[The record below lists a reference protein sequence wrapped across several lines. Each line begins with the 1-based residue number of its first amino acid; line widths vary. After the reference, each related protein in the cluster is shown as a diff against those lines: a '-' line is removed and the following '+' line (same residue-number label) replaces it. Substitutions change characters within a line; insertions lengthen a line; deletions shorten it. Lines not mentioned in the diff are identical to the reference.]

1 MDHFMGHLRV
11 LFYHLGAWQPQST
24 LRFVTLISGQDIL
37 QKFTFCAQPNK
48 VKWVWNGCINN
59 D

>member
-1 MDHFMGHLRV
+1 MDHFTGHLMV

-37 QKFTFCAQPNK
+37 QKFTFCVQPKK
-48 VKWVWNGCINN
+48 VKWVWNGYINN